1 MAPSDLPTRGLS
13 FPTRNGFTLLEVL
26 VALAV
31 FGLLMAGLTQ
41 VARFGIVTWQ
51 SQSRAAES
59 RGEQE
64 AVDRVLRDLIARA
77 DPGGLDGAPPLF
89 KGTSREL
96 MFTTD
101 LPDPAGVSPPWRADV
116 TLPVDGA
123 KQLSLV
129 WRPRLGRPMREAP
142 PPRSVSLMA
151 NVDRL
156 ELRYWR
162 SDAGPNGGWQS
173 SWTEDAL
180 PRLVRIRIIRTVGG
194 RLVPDIV
201 CAPKR
206 DRWLP

>member
-1 MAPSDLPTRGLS
+1 MAPPNLPPRRLT
-13 FPTRNGFTLLEVL
+13 FPPRNGFTLLEVL
-26 VALAV
+26 VALAI

-51 SQSRAAES
+51 SQSQALES

-77 DPGGLDGAPPLF
+77 DPGGLGGRPPLF
-89 KGTSREL
+89 KGTSRDL

-101 LPDPAGVSPPWRADV
+101 LPDPAGISPPWHADV
-116 TLPVDGA
+116 TLTVDGA

-129 WRPRLGRPMREAP
+129 WRPRLGRPIRDAP
-142 PPRSVSLMA
+142 GAQSVPLMA

-156 ELRYWR
+156 ELRYWGT
-162 SDAGPNGGWQS
+162 DVGPNAGWKS
-173 SWTEDAL
+173 SWTGDTL
-180 PRLVRIRIIRTVGG
+180 PRLVRIRIVRTVGG

-201 CAPKR
+201 CAPMR